1 MLSEKS
7 DIWKFKI
14 CRIHLSE
21 QSKSKMTKS
30 DKLPTIGQ
38 AATSAGVSKEA
49 FQKRII
55 RALKDDKLSDLR
67 QKWGINSATPTG
79 LRDAFTPKLSA
90 LLSASGFDVPT
101 VFPTEE
107 PDKREEKQNADAS
120 WSSDP
125 VWVKAV
131 EKHSPKKPVLSG
143 QPEKTDT
150 PEKRLPSYEEL
161 YPTSYKELR
170 EKWSDS
176 ITQYDKKKP
185 DANPP
190 TNPDKEIRQPEP
202 DKKPDTTISDRFFQS
217 EIIVLSAL
225 LILIFSDGFSMSLLA
240 GRTFGGSGLAYVL
253 FSVVGLIIG
262 YSAISTTRAAYQA
275 PRRAWEKSW
284 ASFWIILFA
293 IFQTALHGSA
303 FDLFGDWSDLV
314 GRVLIVLSIPLA
326 TASLTTTI
334 LKR

>member
-1 MLSEKS
+1 
-7 DIWKFKI
+7 
-14 CRIHLSE
+14 
-21 QSKSKMTKS
+21 MTKETRQI
-30 DKLPTIGQ
+30 PTIGQ
-38 AATSAGVSKEA
+38 ASMSAGVSKEA
-49 FQKRII
+49 FQKRIKYAI
-55 RALKDDKLSDLR
+55 KSAKLSDIR
-67 QKWGINSATPTG
+67 QKLGIESDTPTG
-79 LRDAFTPKLSA
+79 LRDAFTPELSE

-107 PDKREEKQNADAS
+107 PGTRLLKALWEIKADTL
-120 WSSDP
+120 
-125 VWVKAV
+125 
-131 EKHSPKKPVLSG
+131 E
-143 QPEKTDT
+143 EKTDT
-150 PEKRLPSYEEL
+150 NP
-161 YPTSYKELR
+161 PT
-170 EKWSDS
+170 
-176 ITQYDKKKP
+176 KP
-185 DANPP
+185 DAPE
-190 TNPDKEIRQPEP
+190 TRQPEP

-262 YSAISTTRAAYQA
+262 YSAISTTRAAYHA

-284 ASFWIILFA
+284 APFWIVLFA

>member
-1 MLSEKS
+1 
-7 DIWKFKI
+7 
-14 CRIHLSE
+14 
-21 QSKSKMTKS
+21 MTKETRQN
-30 DKLPTIGQ
+30 PTIGQ
-38 AATSAGVSKEA
+38 AAISAGVSKEA
-49 FQKRII
+49 FQKRIQ
-55 RALKDDKLSDLR
+55 RAIKSDDLR
-67 QKWGINSATPTG
+67 EIRHGLRIESDTPTG
-79 LRDAFTPKLSA
+79 LRDAFTPELSA

-101 VFPTEE
+101 VFPT
-107 PDKREEKQNADAS
+107 
-120 WSSDP
+120 
-125 VWVKAV
+125 
-131 EKHSPKKPVLSG
+131 
-143 QPEKTDT
+143 
-150 PEKRLPSYEEL
+150 
-161 YPTSYKELR
+161 KE
-170 EKWSDS
+170 
-176 ITQYDKKKP
+176 P

-190 TNPDKEIRQPEP
+190 TNPDKEIKQQKPDTNPPTKPDAPETRQPEP

-262 YSAISTTRAAYQA
+262 YSAISTTRAAYHA

-293 IFQTALHGSA
+293 VFQTALHGSA

>member
-1 MLSEKS
+1 
-7 DIWKFKI
+7 
-14 CRIHLSE
+14 
-21 QSKSKMTKS
+21 MTKETRQI
-30 DKLPTIGQ
+30 PTIGQ
-38 AATSAGVSKEA
+38 AAMSAGVSKEA

-55 RALKDDKLSDLR
+55 RALKDDKLSDIR
-67 QKWGINSATPTG
+67 QKLGIESDTPTG
-79 LRDAFTPKLSA
+79 LRDAFTPELSA

-101 VFPTEE
+101 VFPTKE
-107 PDKREEKQNADAS
+107 PDPPEEKQNADAS

-150 PEKRLPSYEEL
+150 PEKRLPSFEEL

-170 EKWSDS
+170 EKWADS
-176 ITQYDKKKP
+176 ITQYDEKKP

-190 TNPDKEIRQPEP
+190 TNPDKEIKQQKPDTNPPTKPDAPETRQPEP

-262 YSAISTTRAAYQA
+262 YSAISTTRAAYHA

-293 IFQTALHGSA
+293 VFQTALHGSA

-326 TASLTTTI
+326 TVSLTTTI

>member
-1 MLSEKS
+1 MLSKKS

-21 QSKSKMTKS
+21 QSKSNMTKETRQI
-30 DKLPTIGQ
+30 PTIGQ
-38 AATSAGVSKEA
+38 ASMSAGVSKEA

-55 RALKDDKLSDLR
+55 RALKDDKLSDIR
-67 QKWGINSATPTG
+67 QKLGIESDTSTG
-79 LRDAFTPKLSA
+79 LRDAFTPELSA
-90 LLSASGFDVPT
+90 LLSASGFDIST

-107 PDKREEKQNADAS
+107 PDTPEEKQSANAS

-125 VWVKAV
+125 VWAKAA
-131 EKHSPKKPVLSG
+131 EKHFSKKPVLSG
-143 QPEKTDT
+143 QP
-150 PEKRLPSYEEL
+150 
-161 YPTSYKELR
+161 
-170 EKWSDS
+170 
-176 ITQYDKKKP
+176 KKP
-185 DANPP
+185 DTKPGAIVAQNP
-190 TNPDKEIRQPEP
+190 TTKPDNDRQPEP
-202 DKKPDTTISDRFFQS
+202 DTKPDTTISDRFFQS

-240 GRTFGGSGLAYVL
+240 GRTFGGSGLAYIL

-262 YSAISTTRAAYQA
+262 YSAISTTRAAYHA
-275 PRRAWEKSW
+275 RAHKYDTDM
-284 ASFWIILFA
+284 ASFWIVLFA
-293 IFQTALHGSA
+293 VFQTALHGSA

>member
-1 MLSEKS
+1 
-7 DIWKFKI
+7 
-14 CRIHLSE
+14 
-21 QSKSKMTKS
+21 MTKS
-30 DKLPTIGQ
+30 DKLPTIGN
-38 AATSAGVSKEA
+38 ASMSAGVSKEA

-55 RALKDDKLSDLR
+55 RALKDDKLSDIR
-67 QKWGINSATPTG
+67 QKLGIKSDTPTG
-79 LRDAFTPKLSA
+79 LRDPFTPELSA

-107 PDKREEKQNADAS
+107 PDTRL
-120 WSSDP
+120 
-125 VWVKAV
+125 
-131 EKHSPKKPVLSG
+131 PKNPNPIKP
-143 QPEKTDT
+143 PTKKTDT
-150 PEKRLPSYEEL
+150 PEEL
-161 YPTSYKELR
+161 TPKELLYLFEQR
-170 EKWSDS
+170 AKHNAARQRALWEIKADTPEEKTDT
-176 ITQYDKKKP
+176 IQPTKP
-185 DANPP
+185 DAP
-190 TNPDKEIRQPEP
+190 EIRQPEP

-262 YSAISTTRAAYQA
+262 YSAISTTRAAYHA
-275 PRRAWEKSW
+275 PRRVWEKSW
-284 ASFWIILFA
+284 APFWIVLFA

>member
-1 MLSEKS
+1 
-7 DIWKFKI
+7 
-14 CRIHLSE
+14 
-21 QSKSKMTKS
+21 MTKS
-30 DKLPTIGQ
+30 DKFPTIGN
-38 AATSAGVSKEA
+38 ASMSAGVSKEA
-49 FQKRII
+49 FQKRIKYAI
-55 RALKDDKLSDLR
+55 KSAKLSDIR
-67 QKWGINSATPTG
+67 QKLGIESDTPTG
-79 LRDAFTPKLSA
+79 LRDAFTPELSA

-107 PDKREEKQNADAS
+107 PDPPEGIQSESIS

-131 EKHSPKKPVLSG
+131 EKHFPKKPVLSG

-150 PEKRLPSYEEL
+150 PEH
-161 YPTSYKELR
+161 
-170 EKWSDS
+170 
-176 ITQYDKKKP
+176 KP
-185 DANPP
+185 AANPP
-190 TNPDKEIRQPEP
+190 TKPDTHEIRQP
-202 DKKPDTTISDRFFQS
+202 KPDTTISDRFFQS

-262 YSAISTTRAAYQA
+262 YSAISTTRAAYHA
-275 PRRAWEKSW
+275 RAHKWDTDM
-284 ASFWIILFA
+284 ASFWIVLFA
-293 IFQTALHGSA
+293 GFQTALHGSA